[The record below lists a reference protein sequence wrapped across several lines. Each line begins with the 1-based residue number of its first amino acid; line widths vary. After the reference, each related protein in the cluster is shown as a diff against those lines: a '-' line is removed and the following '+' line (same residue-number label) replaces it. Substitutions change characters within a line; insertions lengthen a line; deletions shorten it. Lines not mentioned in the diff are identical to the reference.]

1 MNTLMARYS
10 KKSIN
15 SILSL
20 ALLVGLLSMLPGA
33 TEKANATCTTSIKVT
48 FNFQGGTVT
57 GLSSRKFSKTVGDCD
72 GTFPVQIPT
81 RAGYTFAGWLT
92 QSSTSIGGTAIDGL
106 ESTTTSWTPTEAQLD
121 SDTGYEWDPSFAVY
135 ANWMSVP
142 YSVTYDFNGGV
153 SDTSSAALPEQFSGN
168 TFLVGSRI
176 NDSVITLP
184 IPVKSGY
191 TFAGWEYSGRTYALG
206 TQFTMPSTAVTFTAV
221 WSAITYNITFNGN
234 GNTSGSAPPA
244 LTFTTG
250 DTPTSISSS
259 YNPNNLELTG
269 YTFGGW
275 SQQDTT
281 TAVTSYGSPADV
293 TLYAIW
299 VGNTYNVSY
308 ALGSGV
314 TGTIPASQIAQRV
327 GSVIALPLTGDIAR
341 ASFTHIGWTN
351 GASFYG
357 IGASYTVTSQNVIFS
372 PVFTRNTVTITY
384 NSNGATS
391 GSAPANQSYEI
402 GSGPLALRGN
412 TGNLAKTGYLFIGWQ
427 ETPTAASGVSLSNYT
442 PTTGITLYARWE
454 ANAYLVLYD
463 VATAGTQWFDWYQT
477 GYTPITFRTPEKTG
491 YTFAGFYSAK
501 TGGVRL
507 GNLSD
512 NYATYTPSMACN
524 NYNPCYTVAAWA
536 RWTPITYAIS
546 YNGNGATVG
555 NVPAN
560 QSFTSGNAKT
570 TLSGN
575 TGSLEKPGY
584 TFGGWATTSTGTLK
598 ITSYSS
604 SANQTLYAIWKPISL
619 KVIFYGNGGRVT
631 TSSLT
636 SSANTP
642 IVLPTPI
649 RTGYRSQGWFT
660 ATTGGTL
667 IGQAGAQYVPTSAI
681 TLYPQWVRSS

>member
-1 MNTLMARYS
+1 MG
-10 KKSIN
+10 SI
-15 SILSL
+15 
-20 ALLVGLLSMLPGA
+20 
-33 TEKANATCTTSIKVT
+33 
-48 FNFQGGTVT
+48 
-57 GLSSRKFSKTVGDCD
+57 
-72 GTFPVQIPT
+72 
-81 RAGYTFAGWLT
+81 
-92 QSSTSIGGTAIDGL
+92 
-106 ESTTTSWTPTEAQLD
+106 
-121 SDTGYEWDPSFAVY
+121 
-135 ANWMSVP
+135 
-142 YSVTYDFNGGV
+142 
-153 SDTSSAALPEQFSGN
+153 
-168 TFLVGSRI
+168 
-176 NDSVITLP
+176 ITLP
-184 IPVKSGY
+184 LS
-191 TFAGWEYSGRTYALG
+191 
-206 TQFTMPSTAVTFTAV
+206 
-221 WSAITYNITFNGN
+221 
-234 GNTSGSAPPA
+234 
-244 LTFTTG
+244 
-250 DTPTSISSS
+250 
-259 YNPNNLELTG
+259 
-269 YTFGGW
+269 
-275 SQQDTT
+275 
-281 TAVTSYGSPADV
+281 
-293 TLYAIW
+293 
-299 VGNTYNVSY
+299 
-308 ALGSGV
+308 
-314 TGTIPASQIAQRV
+314 
-327 GSVIALPLTGDIAR
+327 GDIAK
-341 ASFTHIGWTN
+341 AGYTHIGWSN
-351 GASFYG
+351 GASFFG
-357 IGASYTVTSQNVIFS
+357 IGVSYTVTSQNVIFS
-372 PVFTRNTVTITY
+372 PVFTRNTVTISY
-384 NSNGATS
+384 DPNGATS
-391 GSAPANQSYEI
+391 GSAPASQSYEI

-427 ETPTAASGVSLSNYT
+427 ETPTAASGVSISNYT

-454 ANAYLVLYD
+454 ANGYLVLYD

-491 YTFAGFYSAK
+491 YAFAGFYSAK

-507 GNLSD
+507 GNSSD

-524 NYNPCYTVAAWA
+524 NYNPCYTVSAWA

-575 TGSLEKPGY
+575 TGSLEKSGY
-584 TFGGWATTSTGTLK
+584 TFGGWATTSTGTTK

-619 KVIFYGNGGRVT
+619 KVIFYGNGGSVA